1 MPGWIPF
8 EVFSEAYLRKR
19 TPRALP
25 RLIRMALGLVWEA
38 DRRGFLAAFFQILG
52 AAMSALLVLAG
63 KLAIDA
69 VLAAQSGTATTSA
82 LVPVVVLI
90 ALVTAVGSA
99 SSSLQA
105 QQQRLLGEHVS
116 ATAWGRLL
124 DVTGRV
130 NLEFFESPRF
140 FE

>member
-1 MPGWIPF
+1 MHANQHYRTGPCYQW
-8 EVFSEAYLRKR
+8 

-38 DRRGFLAAFFQILG
+38 DRRGFLAAAFFQILG

-116 ATAWGRLL
+116 ATTWG
-124 DVTGRV
+124 
-130 NLEFFESPRF
+130 
-140 FE
+140 